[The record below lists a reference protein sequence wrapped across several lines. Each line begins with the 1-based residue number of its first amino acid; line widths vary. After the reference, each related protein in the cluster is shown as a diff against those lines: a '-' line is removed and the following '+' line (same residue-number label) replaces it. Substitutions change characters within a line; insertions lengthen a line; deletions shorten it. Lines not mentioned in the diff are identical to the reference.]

1 MKFLHLKEALDKAL
15 PQPDPPAPKTPPEPL
30 TIPFYS
36 PGEKRQ
42 QVVGGDVIRKPID
55 RTAALVVS
63 QAPWWAKPPDTPA
76 PPIPKALIPQ
86 TVKHTIKRKKDMSN
100 PTKVVTH
107 PAQPAAGQQY
117 EKKDNDVFNVEI
129 ATEAIKRT
137 ADSLTGIRKL
147 VDEAMDA
154 RAALDILCDY
164 WKKEWMDFMEQSD
177 QRLRELRMARM
188 AFEVETKVLM
198 ASLKDIRQF
207 FLDKN
212 YEDEMKRMKDF
223 VAVCYQMQELKK
235 SGFVDTI
242 ADTLIK
248 LSEGK

>member
-1 MKFLHLKEALDKAL
+1 MSVSPNVTKTDNPMKTHGSIES
-15 PQPDPPAPKTPPEPL
+15 T
-30 TIPFYS
+30 
-36 PGEKRQ
+36 
-42 QVVGGDVIRKPID
+42 
-55 RTAALVVS
+55 
-63 QAPWWAKPPDTPA
+63 
-76 PPIPKALIPQ
+76 
-86 TVKHTIKRKKDMSN
+86 KKDE
-100 PTKVVTH
+100 T
-107 PAQPAAGQQY
+107 Q
-117 EKKDNDVFNVEI
+117 FNAEL

-137 ADSLTGIRKL
+137 ADSLAGIRKL

-212 YEDEMKRMKDF
+212 YEDEMRRMKDF